1 MIKNESRGERRIS
14 SYYRGLIALGVVG
27 IGIRMER
34 RVPDLLLG
42 LLLAM
47 LCFTNQGA
55 STGGGKVNEKDNT
68 TEQSSHKNKFH

>member
-1 MIKNESRGERRIS
+1 
-14 SYYRGLIALGVVG
+14 
-27 IGIRMER
+27 MER